1 MKKQNL
7 VVVGGGST
15 YTIGMIMSLIAEKEQ
30 FPLKSITF
38 YDTDAA
44 RQERIAKASEIILRE
59 KYPELESFSY
69 TTDKAEALTNADF
82 VFVQIRTGGLAMRE
96 KDEQIP
102 LKYDSVGQETC
113 GPGGMAYGLRSIGD
127 MIELVNDLRSFSPE
141 AWILNYTNPAAIVA
155 EALRREFP
163 DDKKLLNICDM
174 PAAIMVSYAG
184 ILGKEVFDLVPE
196 YFGLN
201 HFGWFTKIYDKEGND
216 HTDTIKRAITEDGFI
231 PEDAEI
237 ANDPSWIK
245 TFKQVERMVTD
256 FPEYL
261 PNTYLQYYLYPSEMV
276 TKEDPEN
283 TRARQVINGRQ
294 QRVHDLADQIIAD
307 DSTANVEL
315 EVDIHGRY
323 MIRVA
328 ASMAYNNGDIFI
340 VMVENNG
347 TIASLPDD
355 AMVEVPAMITN
366 RGPKPFTVGHIS
378 TFYKGLIEGQL
389 AYEKL
394 VVDAYFEN
402 SYEKALQA
410 LTLNRTVVD
419 APVARQILDDLI
431 EANKDYWPD
440 LYHQSKKLVTQ

>member
-30 FPLKSITF
+30 FPLKTITF
-38 YDTDAA
+38 YDTDGA
-44 RQERIAKASEIILRE
+44 RQEQIAKATEIILRE

-69 TTDKAEALTNADF
+69 TTDKEEALKGADF
-82 VFVQIRTGGLAMRE
+82 VFVQIRTGGLQMRE

-102 LKYDSVGQETC
+102 LRYNAVGQETC

-127 MIELVNDLRSFSPE
+127 MIDLVKDIRHYAPD

-155 EALRREFP
+155 EALKREFP
-163 DDKKLLNICDM
+163 NDKKLLNICDM

-184 ILGKEVFDLVPE
+184 ILGKDVFDLVPE

-201 HFGWFTKIYDKEGND
+201 HFGWFTGIYDKDGND
-216 HTDTIKRAITEDGFI
+216 HTQTIKRAITEDGFI

-245 TFKQVERMVTD
+245 TFKQVERMVND
-256 FPEYL
+256 FPDYL
-261 PNTYLQYYLYPSEMV
+261 PNTYLQYYLYPTEMV
-276 TKEDPEN
+276 EKEDPEN

-294 QRVHDLADQIIAD
+294 ERVHALADQIVAD
-307 DSTANVEL
+307 GTTANVEL

-347 TIASLPDD
+347 TIANLPDD
-355 AMVEVPAMITN
+355 AMVEVPAMMTN
-366 RGPKPFTVGHIS
+366 RGPKPFAVGHIP

-389 AYEKL
+389 AYEQL

-431 EANKDYWPD
+431 DANKAYWPE
-440 LYHQSKKLVTQ
+440 LHKRKQEAVVQ

>member
-15 YTIGMIMSLIAEKEQ
+15 YTIGMIMSLVAEKEQ

-38 YDTDAA
+38 YDTNAE
-44 RQERIAKASEIILRE
+44 RQEKIAKASEIILRE
-59 KYPELESFSY
+59 KYPELENFSY
-69 TTDKAEALTNADF
+69 TTNKEEALTDADF

-96 KDEQIP
+96 QDEQIP
-102 LKYDSVGQETC
+102 LRHGAVGQETC

-127 MIELVNDLRSFSPE
+127 MIDLVNDIRHFSPN

-184 ILGKEVFDLVPE
+184 ILGKDVFDLVPE

-201 HFGWFTKIYDKEGND
+201 HFGWFTSILDKDGVD

-245 TFKQVERMVTD
+245 TFKQVEQMVTD

-261 PNTYLQYYLYPSEMV
+261 PNTYLQYYLYPSQMV
-276 TKEDPEN
+276 EKEEPDN
-283 TRARQVINGRQ
+283 TRARQVINGREK
-294 QRVHDLADQIIAD
+294 RVHSLADQIIAD
-307 DSTANVEL
+307 DTTENVEL

-347 TIASLPDD
+347 TIANLPDD
-355 AMVEVPAMITN
+355 AMVEVPSVITN
-366 RGPKPFTVGHIS
+366 RGPKPFSVGYIS

-394 VVDAYFEN
+394 VVDAYYEN

-410 LTLNRTVVD
+410 LTLNRTVID
-419 APVARQILDDLI
+419 APRARKILDDMI
-431 EANKDYWPD
+431 DANKNYWPE
-440 LYHQSKKLVTQ
+440 LHASKQALNI

>member
-15 YTIGMIMSLIAEKEQ
+15 YTIGMIMSLVAEKEQ

-38 YDTDAA
+38 YDTDHE
-44 RQERIAKASEIILRE
+44 RQEKIAKASEIILRE
-59 KYPELESFSY
+59 KYPELERFSY
-69 TTDKAEALTNADF
+69 TTDKAEALSDADF

-102 LKYDSVGQETC
+102 LQHGAVGQETC

-127 MIELVNDLRSFSPE
+127 MIELVNDIRHYAPD

-163 DDKKLLNICDM
+163 EDKKLLNICDM

-184 ILGKEVFDLVPE
+184 ILGKDVFDLVPE

-201 HFGWFTKIYDKEGND
+201 HFGWFTKILDKDGND
-216 HTDTIKRAITEDGFI
+216 HTSTIKRAITEDGFI

-245 TFKQVERMVTD
+245 TFKQVEQMVTD

-261 PNTYLQYYLYPSEMV
+261 PNTYLQYYLYPSQMV
-276 TKEDPEN
+276 EKEDPQN
-283 TRARQVINGRQ
+283 TRARQVINGREA
-294 QRVHDLADQIIAD
+294 RVHNLADQIISD
-307 DSTANVEL
+307 DTTANVEL

-347 TIASLPDD
+347 TIANLPDD
-355 AMVEVPAMITN
+355 AMVEVPAMMTN
-366 RGPKPFTVGHIS
+366 RGPKPFSVGNIS

-419 APVARQILDDLI
+419 APRARKILDDMI
-431 EANKDYWPD
+431 DANKEFWPA
-440 LYHQSKKLVTQ
+440 LYENKKATVKA